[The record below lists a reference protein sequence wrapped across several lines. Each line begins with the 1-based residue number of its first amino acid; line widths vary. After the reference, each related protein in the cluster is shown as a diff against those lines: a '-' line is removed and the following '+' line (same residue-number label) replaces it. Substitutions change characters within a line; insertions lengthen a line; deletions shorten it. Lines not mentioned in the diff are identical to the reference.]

1 VTSLLLTREGGSLLV
16 STLDS
21 TIRKID
27 LETGNLLQ
35 RFKGHVNEKYRI
47 QSALADSEG
56 WVVAGDETGVLV
68 SWDHNYVPAAAGN
81 GMHVAGQEPVSPSSA
96 LDHYIN
102 RVRSRSLVE
111 SQPAPRACS
120 GSPAIRCRPSPS
132 LPQGHRTG
140 WSRCG
145 DRNPKPMGWTM
156 TPSLDG
162 LRSRTI

>member
-81 GMHVAGQEPVSPSSA
+81 GMHVAGQEPVSSFSA
-96 LDHYIN
+96 QGHYIKQSQVPVAG
-102 RVRSRSLVE
+102 RESASAKSLLWVT
-111 SQPAPRACS
+111 SHPL
-120 GSPAIRCRPSPS
+120 PSEP
-132 LPQGHRTG
+132 LIATG
-140 WSRCG
+140 AQ
-145 DRNPKPMGWTM
+145 
-156 TPSLDG
+156 DG
-162 LRSRTI
+162 LVKVWRPQPEANGMDHDAVA